1 MASSEAFLL
10 QLATEENIPAERIR
24 PIIDRLNQEWYDS
37 AESLRQLST
46 EAMVGLGIPLR
57 LANLIQT
64 RLARP
69 EPVSGPVSRPEQ
81 VYAPVSRPILHKGE
95 ALAALVSA
103 GIEDEGEAG
112 LVECITT
119 LQTIVLNLLR
129 FPQED
134 KYKRIRLSNA
144 AITKKIGRFPEA
156 IRFLQASGF
165 NADGDSLLLGT
176 YSESGLRE
184 SLSELNTVAENLGFP
199 SMDVDPPSSF
209 NPYQAQVSSTNP
221 DLPRIVSAE
230 NDPKLIAERM
240 ELLRKQRE
248 EAIKQMEVN
257 RNPQVMQISETG
269 NLKEVLRRLE
279 MMESERLAA
288 KYGVGYTVSGGR
300 VLGSAEEDEE
310 LGAAQALIREN
321 EENSKFHSKRKVQLN
336 RFERQKSYGT
346 VTIRVR
352 FPDRYLLQGSFSSLE
367 STQSVYAYVSQYL
380 VTPDRPFAL
389 YVAPPKQVIES
400 SAKRTLAEFAPATL
414 FNFSWKDRSE
424 TGPSDGPFL
433 HESLQA
439 SAQRLDS

>member
-10 QLATEENIPAERIR
+10 QLAADENIPTERIQ
-24 PIIDRLNQEWYDS
+24 PIIARLNQEWYDT
-37 AESLRQLST
+37 ADSLRQLST
-46 EAMVGLGIPLR
+46 EVMVSLGIPLR

-64 RLARP
+64 RLAGP
-69 EPVSGPVSRPEQ
+69 QTVSPPLQVLKAEAFPV
-81 VYAPVSRPILHKGE
+81 LHKGE

-103 GIEDEGEAG
+103 GVEDEGEEG
-112 LVECITT
+112 LVDCITT
-119 LQTIVLNLLR
+119 LQTIFLNLLR

-134 KYKRIRLSNA
+134 KYRRIRLSNPT
-144 AITKKIGRFPEA
+144 ITKKIGRFAEA
-156 IRFLQASGF
+156 VRFLQASGF
-165 NADGDSLLLGT
+165 NSEGDSLVLGV
-176 YSESGLRE
+176 YSESSLRE

-199 SMDVDPPSSF
+199 SMEVDPVLSF

-230 NDPKLIAERM
+230 NDPKLIAQRM

-257 RNPQVMQISETG
+257 RNPQVLQISETG

-288 KYGVGYTVSGGR
+288 KFGVGYTVGGR
-300 VLGSAEEDEE
+300 VKSSEEDEE

-321 EENSKFHSKRKVQLN
+321 EENSKFHSKRKVQMTKL
-336 RFERQKSYGT
+336 ERQKSYGT

-352 FPDRYLLQGSFSSLE
+352 FPDRYLLQGQFSSLE
-367 STQSVYAYVSQYL
+367 STQSIYSFVSQNL
-380 VTPDRPFAL
+380 TTPDRPFAL

-400 SAKRTLAEFAPATL
+400 SVKRKLAEFAPATL
-414 FNFSWKDRSE
+414 FNFSWKDKTE
-424 TGPSDGPFL
+424 TGPYDGPFL
-433 HESLQA
+433 EESLKA